1 MTCRY
6 CRAPHEPGDGHYAY
20 CPVVR
25 MCLDP
30 HYWPVVEKPN
40 NSVKRRNRATG
51 KSGNSRG
58 WRKQFKR
65 KAKR

>member
-1 MTCRY
+1 
-6 CRAPHEPGDGHYAY
+6 
-20 CPVVR
+20 

-30 HYWPVVEKPN
+30 HYWPIVEKLN

-51 KSGNSRG
+51 KSGDGRG